1 MTPEVFMEKIRA
13 VTAED
18 VSAAAKTLQ
27 LQTVYFL
34 KGEK

>member
-1 MTPEVFMEKIRA
+1 MTPAVFMEKIEA

-27 LQTVYFL
+27 LCTVYFL
-34 KGEK
+34 RGEK